1 MARRP
6 FADTLRD
13 LRGGAVLD
21 ELAEHLQSVVDAVST
36 SQAPGTLTLVI
47 TVKPQ
52 PGTDAFLVADDI
64 KIKLPRMKSKGSLL
78 FPTPEGNL
86 QRLNPNQRELPG
98 MTLAASPNDKAVA
111 NA

>member
-21 ELAEHLQSVVDAVST
+21 ELAEEMQRVVDAVT
-36 SQAPGTLTLVI
+36 TTGLAGTLTLTV

-52 PGTDAFLVADDI
+52 PGTDAFLVSDDI
-64 KIKLPRMKSKGSLL
+64 KTKLPRVKSKGSLL

-86 QRLNPNQRELPG
+86 QRNNPNQRELPG
-98 MTLAASPNDKAVA
+98 LTIAGNGDREGT
-111 NA
+111 NG